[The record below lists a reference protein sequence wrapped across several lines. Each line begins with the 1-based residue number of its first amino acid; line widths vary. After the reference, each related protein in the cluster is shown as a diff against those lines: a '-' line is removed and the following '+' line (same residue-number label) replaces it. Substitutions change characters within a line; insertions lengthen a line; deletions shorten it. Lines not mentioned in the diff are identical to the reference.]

1 VTIAYSTFKPVHRLL
16 TAQGYSVTAQLAH
29 RDLAPGCALSLQFA
43 DRIRPGRDGR
53 PHFAMRVRVE
63 IGAYETLDDS
73 KVTHWTMKK
82 SAFRSIACE
91 WTRLSLEIEL
101 FAATTVPVESLRL
114 QAELFQ
120 KNFRPLLEEADTMLK
135 RQLVYDA
142 QSDAPGPPLRLEC
155 RLIGDLFVGRSGLL
169 SFSEKRTMSRDHREA
184 NRVACGWLMQ
194 SILPEL
200 SKVFSVD
207 TSATQSQ
214 GKAVAAQSDLV
225 ETPKVHPLRT
235 YARARVP

>member
-1 VTIAYSTFKPVHRLL
+1 MTIAYSTLKPVHRLL
-16 TAQGYSVTAQLAH
+16 TAQGYSVTAQLAR
-29 RDLAPGCALSLQFA
+29 RDLAPGCALSLQFS

-53 PHFAMRVRVE
+53 PHFTMRVRVE
-63 IGAYETLDDS
+63 IGAYDTFEEC
-73 KVTHWTMKK
+73 KVTHWTLKK

-91 WTRLSLEIEL
+91 WTRLGLEIEL
-101 FAATTVPVESLRL
+101 FVATTIPAELLCL
-114 QAELFQ
+114 QGELFQ

-142 QSDAPGPPLRLEC
+142 QSEAPGPPLRLEC
-155 RLIGDLFVGRSGLL
+155 RLIGDLFVGRSGFL
-169 SFSEKRTMSRDHREA
+169 SFSEKRTMSREHREA

-200 SKVFSVD
+200 SKVFCID
-207 TSATQSQ
+207 TGPSQ
-214 GKAVAAQSDLV
+214 GQGKPGLV